1 MTAAST
7 SSGPGRQLQQAR
19 LAAKLSLEDVA
30 RSLQLSTARLSALE
44 ADDYD
49 RLPAPT
55 YVRGYLR
62 AYAQLVGLV
71 PEPLIDHF
79 NQSAAGNRRQDF
91 IPPSPPAQ
99 AQATNNES
107 LIKLGALAVAGIVI
121 GLTIVWWQGAEAPV
135 PSTVPVAL
143 PPAAPA
149 AQELAKEQAASDAA
163 PETSAPTAAD
173 ASPST
178 ASPAPTPT
186 PTPAVSPPATER
198 PAVVTRNRPTPPP
211 IDPNAP
217 RARLVLYVSDDSW
230 AEVRDSSNQRL
241 IYETVAAGRV
251 VTLDGVAPFHV
262 FLGNAEGVRV
272 EINGRPYDV
281 LRHKRGQVARFT
293 LGTNVAATP

>member
-1 MTAAST
+1 M
-7 SSGPGRQLQQAR
+7 QQAR

-62 AYAQLVGLV
+62 AYAQLVGLS
-71 PEPLIDHF
+71 PQTLIDTF

-91 IPPSPPAQ
+91 IPPAPPAQ

-107 LIKLGALAVAGIVI
+107 LIKLGALAVVGIVI
-121 GLTIVWWQGAEAPV
+121 GLAIVWWQGSETPAPA
-135 PSTVPVAL
+135 TVPVAL

-149 AQELAKEQAASDAA
+149 AQEVAREQTASEAT
-163 PETSAPTAAD
+163 PETPAPTATIPAPA
-173 ASPST
+173 ASPNIEQTPT
-178 ASPAPTPT
+178 AEPAPPT
-186 PTPAVSPPATER
+186 RER
-198 PAVVTRNRPTPPP
+198 PTVATRERPFAAAPVPV
-211 IDPNAP
+211 DPNAP

-230 AEVRDSSNQRL
+230 AEVRDGSNQRL

-272 EINGRPYDV
+272 EIDGRPYDV
-281 LRHKRGQVARFT
+281 RRHKRGQVARFT
-293 LGTNVAATP
+293 LGANPAVTP

>member
-30 RSLQLSTARLSALE
+30 RSLQLSPVRLRALE

-62 AYAQLVGLV
+62 AYAQLVGLS
-71 PEPLIDHF
+71 PQSLIDDF
-79 NQSAAGNRRQDF
+79 NQSAAANRRQEF
-91 IPPSPPAQ
+91 IPPAPPAR

-107 LIKLGALAVAGIVI
+107 LIKLGALAVVGIVI
-121 GLTIVWWQGAEAPV
+121 GLAIVWWQGEEAPPV
-135 PSTVPVAL
+135 TSTVPASL
-143 PPAAPA
+143 PPAAPVTQEP
-149 AQELAKEQAASDAA
+149 AQEQTASDAT
-163 PETSAPTAAD
+163 PEALAPTAAN
-173 ASPST
+173 ASASATSPT
-178 ASPAPTPT
+178 EPPSPAAP
-186 PTPAVSPPATER
+186 PPANERLAAAARER
-198 PAVVTRNRPTPPP
+198 PISPVP

-230 AEVRDSSNQRL
+230 AEVRDGSNQRL

-281 LRHKRGQVARFT
+281 RRHKRGQVARFT
-293 LGTNVAATP
+293 LGANVAATP

>member
-1 MTAAST
+1 M
-7 SSGPGRQLQQAR
+7 QQAR

-30 RSLQLSTARLSALE
+30 QSLQLSTARLSALE

-62 AYAQLVGLV
+62 AYAQLVGLA
-71 PEPLIDHF
+71 PQPLIDAF

-91 IPPSPPAQ
+91 IPPAPPAQ

-107 LIKLGALAVAGIVI
+107 LIKLGALAVVGIVI
-121 GLTIVWWQGAEAPV
+121 GLAVVWWQGADTPVSSRAP
-135 PSTVPVAL
+135 AAR

-149 AQELAKEQAASDAA
+149 AQEPAKEPVASDAA
-163 PETSAPTAAD
+163 PQTPPTAAEV
-173 ASPST
+173 SPST
-178 ASPAPTPT
+178 ASPAPE
-186 PTPAVSPPATER
+186 PTPATPPPVVPR
-198 PAVVTRNRPTPPP
+198 PPTVARDRPTPPP
-211 IDPNAP
+211 LDPNAP

-230 AEVRDSSNQRL
+230 AEVRDNANQRL

-281 LRHKRGQVARFT
+281 RRHKRGQVARFT

>member
-7 SSGPGRQLQQAR
+7 NSGPGRQLQQAR

-30 RSLQLSTARLSALE
+30 RSLQLSPTRLRALE

-62 AYAQLVGLV
+62 GYAQLLGL
-71 PEPLIDHF
+71 PPQPLIEDF
-79 NQSAAGNRRQDF
+79 NRSAAASRRQEF
-91 IPPSPPAQ
+91 IPPAPPAQ
-99 AQATNNES
+99 AHATNNES

-121 GLTIVWWQGAEAPV
+121 GLAVVWWQGSEAPV
-135 PSTVPVAL
+135 TPTVPAAL

-149 AQELAKEQAASDAA
+149 AQDLTKEQAASDDA
-163 PETSAPTAAD
+163 PQTPAPTAAD
-173 ASPST
+173 VSPST
-178 ASPAPTPT
+178 ASPAQM

-198 PAVVTRNRPTPPP
+198 PTTVTRDRPTPLPV
-211 IDPNAP
+211 DPNVP

-230 AEVRDSSNQRL
+230 AEVRDNSNQRL

-281 LRHKRGQVARFT
+281 RPHKRGQVARFT